1 MASRVATAA
10 VIVALLL
17 AAALYTVRDNENVLR
32 LRGDT
37 IVEQGLAPGLH
48 VHVPL
53 LDRIVRVDAGGYA
66 TRATGVDVT
75 SSDGQA
81 ATVEADIRWR
91 VVDAAR
97 YVAALGA
104 STRAADRRLE
114 GDAGAAIKAAC
125 ATRTLREI
133 VGSADGALLAGA
145 VAAVNARV
153 KELGVEVRALA
164 LQRIDL
170 KDAAA
175 EAVQQRMQQGFLA
188 QLTEERERAG
198 SEAQQLRAEADQQGA
213 AAVAAGQRD
222 AQRIRGEGEAQA
234 AVIYARAWG
243 ASPEF
248 AAFYRSLAAYRAT
261 LGREGD
267 VLVLTP
273 DGEFFKYLH
282 NPARH

>member
-1 MASRVATAA
+1 MGSRIATAA

-17 AAALYTVRDNENVLR
+17 AAALYTVNEGESVLR
-32 LRGDT
+32 LRGAT
-37 IVEQGLAPGLH
+37 LVEQGPAPGLH
-48 VHVPL
+48 VRVPL
-53 LDRIVRVDAGGYA
+53 LDRIVRINARGYA
-66 TRATGVDVT
+66 TRAAGIDVT
-75 SSDGQA
+75 SSDGKG

-91 VVDAAR
+91 VVDAAA
-97 YVAALGA
+97 YVKALDA
-104 STRAADRRLE
+104 STRTADRRLE

-125 ATRTLREI
+125 ATHTLLEI
-133 VGSADGALLAGA
+133 VGSATDPLLTGA
-145 VAAVNARV
+145 VAAVNGRV
-153 KELGVEVRALA
+153 KELGIEVRSLA

-175 EAVQQRMQQGFLA
+175 EVVQQRMQQGFLA
-188 QLTEERERAG
+188 QLTEERERGG
-198 SEAQQLRAEADQQGA
+198 SEAQQLRAEADQQ
-213 AAVAAGQRD
+213 AVAILAAGQRD
-222 AQRIRGEGEAQA
+222 AQRIRGDGEAQA

>member
-1 MASRVATAA
+1 MGSRIATAA

-17 AAALYTVRDNENVLR
+17 ATALYTVDESESVLR
-32 LRGDT
+32 LRGAT
-37 IVEQGLAPGLH
+37 LVEQGPAPGLH
-48 VHVPL
+48 VRVPL
-53 LDRIVRVDAGGYA
+53 LDRIVRINARGYA
-66 TRATGVDVT
+66 TRAAGIDVT
-75 SSDGQA
+75 SSDGKG

-91 VVDAAR
+91 VVDAAA
-97 YVAALGA
+97 YVKALGA
-104 STRAADRRLE
+104 STHTADRRLE

-125 ATRTLREI
+125 ATHTLQEI
-133 VGSADGALLAGA
+133 VGSATGPLLTGA
-145 VAAVNARV
+145 VAAVNGRV
-153 KELGVEVRALA
+153 KGLGIEVRSLA

-175 EAVQQRMQQGFLA
+175 EVVQQRMQQGFLA

-198 SEAQQLRAEADQQGA
+198 SEAQQLRAEADQQA
-213 AAVAAGQRD
+213 AATVAAGQRD